1 MNLREAWN
9 LLAEAGP
16 TTQSRSFR
24 LLRHNFFFHLRRAAV
39 PLHALRHTL
48 CLGGVTILLFLV
60 EVVTGALLI
69 FYYVPTP
76 SAAYQ
81 STWPIATTLPYGAVI
96 RNMHRLAAE
105 GMVITVLLH
114 MARVIVTGAYQPPR
128 RLNWIVGVSLL
139 LTTLAFSFTGY
150 LLPWDQLSYWAI
162 TIGTGIAEVVPVA
175 GPGILYMLRGGPDVG
190 AAALL
195 RFYAL
200 HVFVLPILV
209 ILGISFHIYKVR
221 KQGISRPL

>member
-1 MNLREAWN
+1 MNMGKVWE
-9 LLAEAGP
+9 LLVNGDLV
-16 TTQSRSFR
+16 SKGNRFR
-24 LLRHNFFFHLRRAAV
+24 LLRHNFFFHLRPVAV
-39 PLHALRHTL
+39 PAYAIRHTL

-60 EVVTGALLI
+60 EVVTGALLM
-69 FYYVPTP
+69 FYYVPSP
-76 SAAYQ
+76 AEAYQ
-81 STWPIATTLPYGAVI
+81 STVALSTTIPYGAAI

-114 MARVIVTGAYQPPR
+114 MARVIITGAYQPPR
-128 RLNWIVGVSLL
+128 QLNWIVGVLL
-139 LTTLAFSFTGY
+139 LLSTLAFSFTGY

-162 TIGTGIAEVVPVA
+162 TIGTGMADAVPVI
-175 GPGILYMLRGGPDVG
+175 GPTILYLLRGGPEVG

-195 RFYAL
+195 RFYSL

-209 ILGISFHIYKVR
+209 IIGISFHIYKVR